1 MIGSLLITMRE
12 GLEAALII
20 GIILAYLARSNNRR
34 GFGQVWLGAG
44 LAVLVSLVVGA
55 LIYVLAGD
63 LSGRAEQ
70 VFEGIAMFVAVAV
83 LTWMVF
89 WMKARGKDIKG
100 RLQSQVQSALGAGS
114 SFALA
119 GLAFIVVVREG
130 IETAL
135 FLFAATRVAES
146 GLAVFSGGLIGL
158 VAAGL
163 IGYVVYRG
171 SGRLNLKAFFNVTG
185 LVLIVFASGLLA
197 HGIHEFN
204 EAGLIPPVIEHVWDL
219 NGILPERSTFGRFL
233 TALTGYNANPSLV
246 EVAAYALFLGATLAV
261 YLRPASRGPAGVRPQ
276 PENGGT
282 AR

>member
-1 MIGSLLITMRE
+1 MIGSLLITLRE

-20 GIILAYLARSNNRR
+20 GIILAYLARSGNRR
-34 GFGQVWLGAG
+34 AFGQVWVGAG
-44 LAVLVSLVVGA
+44 LAVLVSLGAGA
-55 LIYVLAGD
+55 LIYILAGD

-89 WMKARGKDIKG
+89 WMKARGRGIKAH
-100 RLQSQVQSALGAGS
+100 LQSQVQSALSAGS

-146 GLAVFSGGLIGL
+146 GLAVFAGGIIGL
-158 VAAGL
+158 AAAVL

-171 SGRLNLKAFFNVTG
+171 SGRLNLKTFFSLTG

-197 HGIHEFN
+197 HGIHEFH

-219 NGILPERSTFGRFL
+219 NGVLPERSTFGRFL

-246 EVAAYALFLGATLAV
+246 EVVAYALFLGATLAV
-261 YLRPASRGPAGVRPQ
+261 YLRPAGQGPAAARLKV
-276 PENGGT
+276 EGGET
-282 AR
+282 AG